1 MRHLSMLEAQI
12 LYALGVRPIW
22 DEGGRVTG
30 MEKIPLAELGRPRID
45 PVISIT
51 GLYRDQFP
59 NVMERLNEAIVMLAA
74 EDEPAEQ
81 NFVRTN
87 SLRILAEMLA
97 RGLSRED
104 AGAIAHTRIFGNE
117 SGNYGTGLTD
127 ATLASNRWEEGDG
140 KLERQYLSNMSW
152 TYGPSTASWSKK
164 YTDSKNGEVNAYA
177 EHLRGTRATVFS
189 RSSNL
194 RGLLDTDHPF
204 EYLGGIS
211 MAVRHLDGAAPQLYI
226 SNMRD
231 PNRAQLEAADKFLA
245 TELRSVYQ
253 HPNWLAE
260 MMKEGYS
267 GTLQVLNTINN
278 FWGWQVMDRNIVRD
292 DQWQSFHEI
301 YINDHYQLG
310 LREWF
315 EHNHPAALAQIVERM
330 LEAIRKDYWQAG
342 EQTIQELITI
352 YIELAQQHDIHT
364 GNETFKAYVQELMTN
379 FGMAALDNK
388 PAESATTTLSD
399 AVPADSAPQV
409 TGETEN
415 ISGQQMSEVSPA
427 GEAIQLIWTY
437 ARLLILIIVSGFFW

>member
-1 MRHLSMLEAQI
+1 
-12 LYALGVRPIW
+12 
-22 DEGGRVTG
+22 
-30 MEKIPLAELGRPRID
+30 
-45 PVISIT
+45 
-51 GLYRDQFP
+51 
-59 NVMERLNEAIVMLAA
+59 
-74 EDEPAEQ
+74 
-81 NFVRTN
+81 
-87 SLRILAEMLA
+87 
-97 RGLSRED
+97 
-104 AGAIAHTRIFGNE
+104 
-117 SGNYGTGLTD
+117 
-127 ATLASNRWEEGDG
+127 
-140 KLERQYLSNMSW
+140 
-152 TYGPSTASWSKK
+152 
-164 YTDSKNGEVNAYA
+164 
-177 EHLRGTRATVFS
+177 
-189 RSSNL
+189 
-194 RGLLDTDHPF
+194 
-204 EYLGGIS
+204 
-211 MAVRHLDGAAPQLYI
+211 
-226 SNMRD
+226 
-231 PNRAQLEAADKFLA
+231 
-245 TELRSVYQ
+245 
-253 HPNWLAE
+253 
-260 MMKEGYS
+260 
-267 GTLQVLNTINN
+267 
-278 FWGWQVMDRNIVRD
+278 MDRNIVRD

-437 ARLLILIIVSGFFW
+437 ARLLILIIVSGFW